1 MHVRCVR
8 ATVTALLL
16 AVGGSVSVGAES
28 PLVEAIK
35 TVDRA
40 AVRSLLQKH
49 ADVNVPEPDGTTAL
63 YWAAEKN
70 DREIADLLIRA
81 GANANARTRYGVTPL
96 TMASLNGSA
105 TLIEMLLK
113 AGADPNTA
121 TVEGETVLMIAART
135 VLLRPSRCSSPMERI
150 QIPRKVTAGSPHS
163 CGPRVRVTFRPWR
176 HFSRVGP
183 ISRRDRSRGGQR
195 CSLRRA
201 TVEWMWCARCLMPE
215 PTRMRVW
222 NGPVGP
228 AEVEAPAA
236 EARNARCQCAA
247 AGGRKQPLRAG
258 GVFVG
263 QGRRSELGQRRM
275 DRAASD
281 NVDAQTIADQ
291 QCRTVWVR

>member
-40 AVRSLLQKH
+40 AVRSLLQKN
-49 ADVNVPEPDGTTAL
+49 ADVNVPEADGTTAL

-70 DREIADLLIRA
+70 DLEIADLLIRA

-135 VLLRPSRCSSPMERI
+135 GIAAASDALAHGANPNSREG
-150 QIPRKVTAGSPHS
+150 TAGSLHS

-176 HFSRVGP
+176 HFWRVGP
-183 ISRRDRSRGGQR
+183 ISGRDRFRGGQL

-228 AEVEAPAA
+228 AEA
-236 EARNARCQCAA
+236 EVLAEKGRQREVRVRCCW
-247 AGGRKQPLRAG
+247 
-258 GVFVG
+258 
-263 QGRRSELGQRRM
+263 RSE
-275 DRAASD
+275 A
-281 NVDAQTIADQ
+281 TITSWRCICWTGAPI
-291 QCRTVWVR
+291 RTRPTKDGPRCIR